1 MAQMIQQ
8 QPRKKPRKYR
18 TEDFMGFKLR
28 FIDPSK
34 QSNKGNRHK
43 SPYWMVDNCKAGKN
57 RERVSFD
64 TLEAAKAHAERM
76 AGVVTNHGLSA
87 FSLDPAQRHE
97 AVQAFAKLK
106 GKATL
111 TDMLKFWERHHPDG
125 EGIPLSKVS
134 GDWIAA
140 QEKDGLA
147 PTTIRQNRQRVG
159 VFVKELGEKTPVAV
173 VTPDKAQAFLDSRD
187 CGKVTRES
195 WRKTLRAFFGFCV
208 DKKVVEVNPM
218 PENKRRKGAK
228 ASRKSIPDFMAAKT
242 VEKFM
247 AKAEELHPE
256 SVPALAVMFFA
267 GLRPFE
273 VGGQYG
279 LESPEVTE
287 ARTAVVE
294 AKKRLKEAERRGGK
308 AEREARAA
316 VEEARK
322 KLVVML
328 SAAKKDRRNAPAT
341 MGGLDW
347 LNVNLSKRFIRVL
360 GETSKTGAA
369 RLVDIHDNLL
379 LWLAKYHKASGPVA
393 PPPPT
398 FKRHRQDIMEAAGL
412 KKWLPDVARHTYA
425 TMHFAM
431 WENQDKLQAQMGH
444 AGKAYVLTNHY
455 KGLATKAEAETFWSI
470 EPAGAKGAAQD
481 KGVVQLAA
489 KGA

>member
-1 MAQMIQQ
+1 MADMMQQ
-8 QPRKKPRKYR
+8 TPRKTPRKYR
-18 TEDFMGFKLR
+18 TEEFMGFKLR

-34 QSNKGNRHK
+34 QSGKGNRHK

-57 RERVSFD
+57 RERVSFA
-64 TLEAAKAHAERM
+64 TLEEAKAHAKKM
-76 AGVVTNHGLSA
+76 AGDVAQHGLSA

-97 AVQAFAKLK
+97 AAQAIAKLN
-106 GKATL
+106 GRASL
-111 TDMLKFWERHHPDG
+111 SDMLKFWERHHPDG
-125 EGIPLSKVS
+125 AGIPLSQMA
-134 GDWIAA
+134 GDWIAV
-140 QEKDGLA
+140 QEKDGLM

-159 VFVKELGEKTPVAV
+159 VFARAMGEETPVAV
-173 VTPDKAQAFLDSRD
+173 VTPDKAQAFLDGLD

-195 WRKTLRAFFGFCV
+195 WRKCLRAFFSFCV
-208 DKKVVEVNPM
+208 ERKVVEVNPV
-218 PENKRRKGAK
+218 PESKRRKGAK
-228 ASRKSIPDFMAAKT
+228 VARKSIPDFMRAKL
-242 VEKFM
+242 VERFM

-294 AKKRLKEAERRGGK
+294 AKKRLTEAQRRGGK
-308 AEREARAA
+308 AERVARAA
-316 VEEARK
+316 VDAARE
-322 KLVVML
+322 KLVGML
-328 SAAKKDRRNAPAT
+328 VAAKKERRNAPAT

-347 LNVNLSKRFIRVL
+347 SNVNLSKRFIRVL

-369 RLVDIHDNLL
+369 RLVDISDNLL

-398 FKRHRQDIMEAAGL
+398 FKRHRQDIMEAIGM

-425 TMHFAM
+425 TMAFAM

-470 EPAGAKGAAQD
+470 EPAGAKGAAQ
-481 KGVVQLAA
+481 GRTIQLAA
-489 KGA
+489 AGA